1 MSTPLFPTPWMY
13 GRRKLSRVEI
23 AVYAVIVATLVV
35 VFFSYLMDYMEMA
48 EKTAME
54 TTVSNVTAAINLR
67 YASLVM
73 TGNAAD
79 NKRWSTW
86 STTNPFRL
94 ADAFPPNYRGTLGA
108 EQRLEADRPSWVF
121 DPLRA
126 ELVYLPR
133 LHNHLGADEVRFK
146 LERHP
151 SGFGFLL
158 APSPPYNWNLEGLA
172 ENSRIACKRFRT
184 SLFS

>member
-1 MSTPLFPTPWMY
+1 VSTPLFPTPWMY
-13 GRRKLSRVEI
+13 GRRKLTRVEI
-23 AVYAVIVATLVV
+23 AVYAVLVATLVV
-35 VFFSYLMDYMEMA
+35 VFFRYLMDYMEMA

-54 TTVSNVTAAINLR
+54 TTVSNVTTAINLR
-67 YASLVM
+67 YASLIM
-73 TGNAAD
+73 TGKAAD
-79 NKRWSTW
+79 EKRWRTE
-86 STTNPFRL
+86 NPFRL
-94 ADAFPPNYRGTLGA
+94 AEAFPPNYRGTMGA

-133 LHNHLGADEVRFK
+133 LHSHLAADEVRFRLK
-146 LERHP
+146 RHP

-158 APSPPYNWNLEGLA
+158 APSPPYDWRLEGRA
-172 ENSRIACKRFRT
+172 ENSQIACKRCPT